1 MTEKNTRF
9 KEAVD
14 QNKTDINIVGES
26 VKEFIEETKTTDSD
40 GVSSLVDSV
49 SDVSLNA
56 KELVTN
62 LQSKI
67 TQEKESSFVTEV
79 LQEDQPT
86 GMTPA
91 RVKRSYPRYLAA
103 TIPHERILNR

>member
-40 GVSSLVDSV
+40 RVSSLVDSV

-56 KELVTN
+56 KW
-62 LQSKI
+62 
-67 TQEKESSFVTEV
+67 
-79 LQEDQPT
+79 
-86 GMTPA
+86 
-91 RVKRSYPRYLAA
+91 
-103 TIPHERILNR
+103 

>member
-1 MTEKNTRF
+1 M
-9 KEAVD
+9 
-14 QNKTDINIVGES
+14 
-26 VKEFIEETKTTDSD
+26 
-40 GVSSLVDSV
+40 VSSLVDSV

-86 GMTPA
+86 GMTSA
-91 RVKRSYPRYLAA
+91 RVKRSYLRYLAA
-103 TIPHERILNR
+103 AIPHERILNR

>member
-1 MTEKNTRF
+1 MTINNVEENKASCNEVVTGTKTKVETQSKLMTEKKNTKF

-40 GVSSLVDSV
+40 RVSSLVDSV

-56 KELVTN
+56 KW
-62 LQSKI
+62 
-67 TQEKESSFVTEV
+67 
-79 LQEDQPT
+79 
-86 GMTPA
+86 
-91 RVKRSYPRYLAA
+91 
-103 TIPHERILNR
+103 

>member
-1 MTEKNTRF
+1 MNVAIGKENSSFEVTINNVEENKASCNEVVTGTKTKVETQSKLMTEKKNTKF

-40 GVSSLVDSV
+40 RVSSLVDSV

-56 KELVTN
+56 KW
-62 LQSKI
+62 
-67 TQEKESSFVTEV
+67 
-79 LQEDQPT
+79 
-86 GMTPA
+86 
-91 RVKRSYPRYLAA
+91 
-103 TIPHERILNR
+103 

>member
-1 MTEKNTRF
+1 M
-9 KEAVD
+9 
-14 QNKTDINIVGES
+14 
-26 VKEFIEETKTTDSD
+26 
-40 GVSSLVDSV
+40 SSLVDSV

-67 TQEKESSFVTEV
+67 TQEESSFVTEV

-91 RVKRSYPRYLAA
+91 RVERSYLR
-103 TIPHERILNR
+103 

>member
-1 MTEKNTRF
+1 MRRPKP
-9 KEAVD
+9 
-14 QNKTDINIVGES
+14 QIQM
-26 VKEFIEETKTTDSD
+26 
-40 GVSSLVDSV
+40 VSSLVDSV

-91 RVKRSYPRYLAA
+91 RVERSYLR
-103 TIPHERILNR
+103 

>member
-9 KEAVD
+9 NEAVD

-40 GVSSLVDSV
+40 RVSSLVDSV

-56 KELVTN
+56 KW
-62 LQSKI
+62 
-67 TQEKESSFVTEV
+67 
-79 LQEDQPT
+79 
-86 GMTPA
+86 
-91 RVKRSYPRYLAA
+91 
-103 TIPHERILNR
+103 